1 MPGLCK
7 AAAWR
12 LSPGVTVELLNF
24 WQFLCLLCPSSHFKL
39 VSDNS
44 IIYFCIYFRLTLK
57 INEHLNTACQCL
69 KSPLRT
75 FLVGKGSF
83 SKTERT
89 KLRAESHNV
98 QKAKKIEQFQWKIG
112 KYVTKI
118 IANSI
123 MFRQIISATLRIYVL
138 WCSQVN
144 LIVLH
149 LEPVQIPK

>member
-1 MPGLCK
+1 MQLKRKPSHKKKNKKMVDEWASKEYRLDKVQSPVPVEAAGVSPMPGLCK

-24 WQFLCLLCPSSHFKL
+24 WQFLCLLCPSFHFKL
-39 VSDNS
+39 VSDDS

-98 QKAKKIEQFQWKIG
+98 QKAKKIE
-112 KYVTKI
+112 
-118 IANSI
+118 
-123 MFRQIISATLRIYVL
+123 
-138 WCSQVN
+138 
-144 LIVLH
+144 
-149 LEPVQIPK
+149 

>member
-1 MPGLCK
+1 MQLKRKPSHKKKNKKMVDEWTSKEYRLDKVQSPVPVEAAGVSPMPGLCK

-57 INEHLNTACQCL
+57 INEHSSTACQCL

-98 QKAKKIEQFQWKIG
+98 QKAKKIE
-112 KYVTKI
+112 
-118 IANSI
+118 
-123 MFRQIISATLRIYVL
+123 
-138 WCSQVN
+138 
-144 LIVLH
+144 
-149 LEPVQIPK
+149 

>member
-1 MPGLCK
+1 MQLKRKPSHKKKNKKMVDEWTSKEYRLDKVQSPVPVEAAGVSPMPGLCK

-24 WQFLCLLCPSSHFKL
+24 WQFLCLLCPSFHFKL
-39 VSDNS
+39 VSDDS

-98 QKAKKIEQFQWKIG
+98 QKAKKIE
-112 KYVTKI
+112 
-118 IANSI
+118 
-123 MFRQIISATLRIYVL
+123 
-138 WCSQVN
+138 
-144 LIVLH
+144 
-149 LEPVQIPK
+149 

>member
-1 MPGLCK
+1 MQLKRKPSHKKKIRKWWMSEHPKNTALRFSPQFPWRQQGLAQCLMPGLCK

-24 WQFLCLLCPSSHFKL
+24 WQFLCLLCPSFHFKL
-39 VSDNS
+39 VSDDS

-57 INEHLNTACQCL
+57 INEHLSTVCQCL
-69 KSPLRT
+69 KSPLRA

-98 QKAKKIEQFQWKIG
+98 RKAKK
-112 KYVTKI
+112 
-118 IANSI
+118 N
-123 MFRQIISATLRIYVL
+123 
-138 WCSQVN
+138 
-144 LIVLH
+144 
-149 LEPVQIPK
+149 